1 MERLHHRGTG
11 WGKRL
16 QRALCAALA
25 VTLALGATPV
35 LAQSS
40 SALPGLG
47 DGNALSPAAERRM
60 GDSIVRYLYR
70 DPDYLPDLV
79 LMDYVESI
87 WQPLLAAARQRGEA
101 LPAEEDMPG

>member
-11 WGKRL
+11 LRKRF
-16 QRALCAALA
+16 QQALCATLA
-25 VTLALGATPV
+25 VTLALGSTPV
-35 LAQSS
+35 PAQSS

-87 WQPLLAAARQRGEA
+87 WQPLLAAAR
-101 LPAEEDMPG
+101 